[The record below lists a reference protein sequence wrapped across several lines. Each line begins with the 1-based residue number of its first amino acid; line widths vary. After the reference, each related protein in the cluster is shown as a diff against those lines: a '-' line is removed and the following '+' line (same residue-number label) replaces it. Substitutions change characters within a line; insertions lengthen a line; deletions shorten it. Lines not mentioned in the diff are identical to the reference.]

1 MKNTIKHN
9 TNTWPAIKMMA
20 KDLFRKNSNLK
31 EIDSRPRIQ
40 DRERNS
46 MSLTSKKKIS
56 KTKEPSSNYNK
67 NCNKSL

>member
-1 MKNTIKHN
+1 
-9 TNTWPAIKMMA
+9 MMA

-31 EIDSRPRIQ
+31 EIDSQPRIQ